1 MGRAYLAV
9 CGVVVCAAI
18 FASCGSNRDC
28 SNGSFCN
35 DPDGGDATLVEGG
48 GTDTGLIFGDTG
60 GGKDGGGCNVTCS
73 GDLHN
78 VIDCN
83 NNVVLACPPD
93 QGCANGACAPACD
106 AAKANKAEP
115 VVIMPRD
122 SDDIKDSVPHLIF
135 NVKDMKATVAAIKA
149 NGGSMQGDPRPFGNT
164 GMMIGIAIDP
174 VGNRIELIQRP

>member
-106 AAKANKAEP
+106 AAKANKSSVGCDYYAVPATDFTGETCFAVYVANTWGSP
-115 VVIMPRD
+115 VTLTA
-122 SDDIKDSVPHLIF
+122 SW
-135 NVKDMKATVAAIKA
+135 
-149 NGGSMQGDPRPFGNT
+149 GSQNFTN
-164 GMMIGIAIDP
+164 
-174 VGNRIELIQRP
+174 L